1 MGNPDD
7 WGEKMKI
14 EPNKSLVNS
23 LIVFSL
29 LFLSSSALAQDSTLV
44 SFRLKDQFDRVYTD
58 KYLRNS
64 VVIVFGCDKDGSKY
78 NQIWSKAIVDSLR
91 NDEGFDQLKSLAV
104 ADLRGVPF
112 FLKGF
117 VKGKF
122 PRERGKWA
130 LMDWEGEFAK
140 AYKFEPKSCNINIID
155 RSGNVV
161 HRMHGQEIDY
171 RKLKAVLEKL
181 RALMRDDNLEP

>member
-1 MGNPDD
+1 MR
-7 WGEKMKI
+7 I
-14 EPNKSLVNS
+14 ELAVNLLVT
-23 LIVFSL
+23 
-29 LFLSSSALAQDSTLV
+29 LFLLSSTTSALAQDSTLI
-44 SFRLKDQFDRVYTD
+44 SFKIKDQFDKIHTD
-58 KYLRNS
+58 KDLSNS
-64 VVIVFGCDKDGSKY
+64 IVIIFGCDKDGSKY

-91 NDEGFDQLKSLAV
+91 NEEGFDQLKSLAV

-140 AYKFEPKSCNINIID
+140 SYRFEPKSCNIAVID
-155 RSGNVV
+155 RSGVVV
-161 HRMHGQEIDY
+161 HSMYGQEIDY
-171 RKLKAVLEKL
+171 RKLKAVLERL
-181 RALMRDDNLEP
+181 RALMREENREP